1 MATKLRE
8 IIYSLGN
15 YYPEEHQLIEVLM
28 VNPKEFSELAYIF
41 PARVDRLEKIGMIRK
56 VGDDWVPSRPLQIG
70 WELDPSEVF
79 RPPPD
84 TGDVGPSVG
93 YESVMD
99 LSVAEILK
107 IGENESIEFKQTATY
122 DADKGAKNKGL
133 ELAVAK
139 TVAGFLNARGG
150 VLVIGVDDSGQVVGI
165 AQDIRVAHRK
175 KDEDGYEL
183 WLTDL
188 LNNHLGRVTVARK
201 VAVSFDSE
209 DSERVCKID
218 IMPSDEPIFIGTEA
232 VFYVRSGNSTRPFN
246 PKETNDYIQT
256 HWPTG

>member
-1 MATKLRE
+1 VAEERNNFGLIIAGLASASVEASQLYGRPNPLFELATPYFIEPFTSEEGTALLQGLGMRVGLTWTEEAVELAMAESGGNVMLLRQMGSEVLAQLPAERTDKVTVDRPEVVNVLTSWRQSMATKLRE

-99 LSVAEILK
+99 LSVAEI
-107 IGENESIEFKQTATY
+107 
-122 DADKGAKNKGL
+122 
-133 ELAVAK
+133 
-139 TVAGFLNARGG
+139 
-150 VLVIGVDDSGQVVGI
+150 
-165 AQDIRVAHRK
+165 
-175 KDEDGYEL
+175 
-183 WLTDL
+183 
-188 LNNHLGRVTVARK
+188 
-201 VAVSFDSE
+201 
-209 DSERVCKID
+209 
-218 IMPSDEPIFIGTEA
+218 
-232 VFYVRSGNSTRPFN
+232 
-246 PKETNDYIQT
+246 
-256 HWPTG
+256 